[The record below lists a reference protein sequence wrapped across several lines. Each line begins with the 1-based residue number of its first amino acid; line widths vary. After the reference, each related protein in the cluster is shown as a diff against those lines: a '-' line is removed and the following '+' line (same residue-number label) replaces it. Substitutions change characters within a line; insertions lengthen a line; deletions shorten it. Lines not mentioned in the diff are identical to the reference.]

1 MAKTTLKS
9 ACLKKWTVFWNMQFH
24 GNNHKYDIP
33 VMNRP
38 IRCVPLYTHVLDT
51 EMDDKTQTG
60 ENIVIGEVG
69 SYHPKWIIKIQ
80 EKHIHGTW
88 ALVDIPLCGLYTLPK
103 WSSIGTP
110 WPRHRMGRWNLEAI
124 PVRCWCET
132 ALALKTSW
140 RCSWCCQLLQDDLWI
155 QQKKWIVGGT
165 RY

>member
-1 MAKTTLKS
+1 
-9 ACLKKWTVFWNMQFH
+9 
-24 GNNHKYDIP
+24 
-33 VMNRP
+33 
-38 IRCVPLYTHVLDT
+38 
-51 EMDDKTQTG
+51 
-60 ENIVIGEVG
+60 
-69 SYHPKWIIKIQ
+69 
-80 EKHIHGTW
+80 
-88 ALVDIPLCGLYTLPK
+88 LVDIPLCGLYTLPK